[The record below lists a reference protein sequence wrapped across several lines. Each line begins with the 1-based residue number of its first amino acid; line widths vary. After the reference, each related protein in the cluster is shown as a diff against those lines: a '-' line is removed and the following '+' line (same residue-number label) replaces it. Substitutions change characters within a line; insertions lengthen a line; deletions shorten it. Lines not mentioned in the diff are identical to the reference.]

1 MPETVFGI
9 DIGGSGVKGAPV
21 DVEAG
26 ALLVPKRYRI
36 PTPQPSTPD
45 AVLDVAAEIAAHF
58 DWHGPIG
65 CAVPAVV
72 QDGIARS
79 AANIDPSWIG
89 TDARSKLQERT
100 GCDVV
105 VLNDADAAGIAEMRF
120 GAGRGV
126 AGVVL
131 LLTLGTGIGS
141 ALFVDGKLVPNT
153 ELGHLELDGDEAE
166 HQAAA
171 RLVEEED
178 MDLEPWAQRLDRV
191 LGHMEHLFTPNL
203 IILGGGISK
212 RAGEFLHLLHTSAS
226 LVPATMRNQAGIIGA
241 AMAAHETFREG

>member
-1 MPETVFGI
+1 MFGI

-21 DVEAG
+21 DVAAG

-45 AVLDVAAEIAAHF
+45 AVLDVAAQIAAHF

-72 QDGIARS
+72 TDGITRS

-89 TDARSKLQERT
+89 TDARSMLQERT

-105 VLNDADAAGIAEMRF
+105 MLNDADAAGIAEMRF
-120 GAGRGV
+120 GAGRNV
-126 AGVVL
+126 PGVVL

-141 ALFVDGKLVPNT
+141 ALFVDGTLVPNT
-153 ELGHLELDGDEAE
+153 ELGHLEFDGDEAE

-171 RLVEEED
+171 RLVEEEE
-178 MDLEPWAQRLDRV
+178 MDLEPWARTLDRI
-191 LGHMEHLFTPNL
+191 LRHMEHLFTPNL

-212 RAGEFLHLLHTSAS
+212 RADEFLHWLHTSAPI
-226 LVPATMRNQAGIIGA
+226 VPALLRNQAGIIGA
-241 AMAAHETFREG
+241 ATAASETLKEG